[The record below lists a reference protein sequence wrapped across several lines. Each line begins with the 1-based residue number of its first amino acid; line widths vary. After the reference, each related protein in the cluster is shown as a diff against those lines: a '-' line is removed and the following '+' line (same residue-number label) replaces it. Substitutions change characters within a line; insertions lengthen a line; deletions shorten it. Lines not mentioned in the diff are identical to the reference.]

1 MQIRSLAKF
10 TCRCCAVSVEAGAG
24 RCHQCGVAHP
34 TSALRAVAFSPTAIS
49 LYLAAALGLI
59 TLWFLMAPEGRFRKP
74 PLPAARVDNFSR
86 GHALDTLSA
95 PNPVRCGG
103 PSHENGRAAPD
114 LRCRQSSN

>member
-34 TSALRAVAFSPTAIS
+34 TSALRAVAFSPTAIP

-59 TLWFLMAPEGRFRKP
+59 TLCFL
-74 PLPAARVDNFSR
+74 
-86 GHALDTLSA
+86 
-95 PNPVRCGG
+95 
-103 PSHENGRAAPD
+103 
-114 LRCRQSSN
+114 